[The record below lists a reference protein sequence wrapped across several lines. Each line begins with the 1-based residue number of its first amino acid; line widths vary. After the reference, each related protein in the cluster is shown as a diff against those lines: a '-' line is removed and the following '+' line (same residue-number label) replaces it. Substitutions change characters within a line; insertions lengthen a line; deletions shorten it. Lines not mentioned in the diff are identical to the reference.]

1 MKAGY
6 LAVLIAITMTIA
18 FHVFVLGTLGPV
30 APEFFTGVRLRVRVY
45 CRLARSFFHGWI
57 ATALARHEHR
67 IETFARRDL
76 ANRELNGAPRD
87 PSRRVR

>member
-6 LAVLIAITMTIA
+6 LAVLVAITVTIA
-18 FHVFVLGTLGPV
+18 FHVFVLGTFGPV

-45 CRLARSFFHGWI
+45 CRLAGSFFHGWI

-67 IETFARRDL
+67 IGNFAQRDL